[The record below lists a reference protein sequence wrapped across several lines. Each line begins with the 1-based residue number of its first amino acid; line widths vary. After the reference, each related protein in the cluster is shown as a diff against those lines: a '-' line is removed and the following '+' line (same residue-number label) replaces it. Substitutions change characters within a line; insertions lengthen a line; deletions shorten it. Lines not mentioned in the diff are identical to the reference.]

1 MIYLRN
7 NAPSTNIPSTV
18 EMIVT
23 PDMPISTSDMG
34 SPLNQEEEYIDVDSE
49 PSEPLPVEPEQEPQP
64 HQDPVPEPGPSRVL
78 PDTGFHFL
86 FSTDE
91 TVDLTTKE
99 DSTPIKLVDI
109 MD

>member
-7 NAPSTNIPSTV
+7 NAPSTNISTE
-18 EMIVT
+18 EMTVT
-23 PDMPISTSDMG
+23 PDI
-34 SPLNQEEEYIDVDSE
+34 
-49 PSEPLPVEPEQEPQP
+49 
-64 HQDPVPEPGPSRVL
+64 PVPNSDVGSSSNEVEGTYSGPENDRTEALQVRPETGPSRVL

-99 DSTPIKLVDI
+99 DNTPKKLVDI